1 MPENPSRVFV
11 PTMPGPIATTTASA
25 PATWRAT
32 ASAEKI
38 ETAS

>member
-1 MPENPSRVFV
+1 VFV
-11 PTMPGPIATTTASA
+11 PTMPGPIATTTAST